1 MEYFI
6 LKLINNQNYFLYET
20 VSLEVST
27 VCALSCLTLCD
38 SMGYSP
44 LGSFIHGINWQEQWR
59 GLPFPTPGYLPL

>member
-20 VSLEVST
+20 ASLQVSS

-44 LGSFIHGINWQEQWR
+44 
-59 GLPFPTPGYLPL
+59 